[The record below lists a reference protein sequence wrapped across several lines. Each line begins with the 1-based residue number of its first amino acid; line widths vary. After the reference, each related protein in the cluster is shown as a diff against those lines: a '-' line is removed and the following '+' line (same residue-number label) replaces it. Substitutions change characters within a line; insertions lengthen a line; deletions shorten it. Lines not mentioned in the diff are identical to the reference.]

1 MNKKT
6 SLLKPLVAA
15 VLMAT
20 SVMTFNSCRKSAKD
34 SLLSGEPA
42 SMVVPSGA
50 IALSESSSGT
60 LQVITAAGY
69 GIAGTVDGTGTLT
82 LNGN

>member
-1 MNKKT
+1 
-6 SLLKPLVAA
+6 
-15 VLMAT
+15 
-20 SVMTFNSCRKSAKD
+20 
-34 SLLSGEPA
+34 
-42 SMVVPSGA
+42 MVVPSGA